1 MLDQILTINIFAF
14 MLIFSRVGTMFFL
27 FPGFRGKQ
35 VNIRTRLSIA
45 LALAFILTPLLADE
59 LPGLPKTTMMLFALI
74 MGEVLAGAI
83 IATVALI
90 LFSAVQT
97 TGTVIAFISAMANS
111 LVFDPIS
118 EQQSAIVAGFLTT
131 TATLL
136 IFVTGL
142 HHVFI
147 RAMIDSYAL
156 FQPGV
161 TPEISDAMALITR
174 TVSET
179 FKIGVQLAAP
189 FIVVSIVYNLVLGVM
204 TRLSPQI
211 PIFFVAMPAQIVVSM
226 VLLMITVPAIMM
238 AFMNYV
244 QDGLLPFVSA
254 P

>member
-147 RAMIDSYAL
+147 RAIIDSYAI

-211 PIFFVAMPAQIVVSM
+211 PIFFVAM